1 MALGF
6 ALATW
11 IRRLLDLVL
20 VALIVIVLA
29 AVTVTRVI
37 PAITGAPTFVV
48 AGGSMEPAV
57 PLGSVIVTSPVAASD
72 LRPGDVVSL
81 RVGSQQAVF
90 THRITR
96 IVPRDGAIWIE
107 TKGDANPT
115 IDPSILPATSVVGR
129 VDAAIPY
136 LGYVVQLLV
145 TAQGVV
151 FLLSLGLVTLL
162 GVWLLEGLEGDLRQA
177 RDGRSSHAG
186 DASASADTLTDPGA
200 AG

>member
-1 MALGF
+1 MAIGIGLTSG
-6 ALATW
+6 

-20 VALIVIVLA
+20 VGLIAVVLA
-29 AVTVTRVI
+29 ALTVTRVI
-37 PAITGAPTFVV
+37 RAITGAPTFVV

-57 PLGSVIVTSPVAASD
+57 PLGAFVITSPVAAAD

-81 RVGSQQAVF
+81 QVGPQHAVF

-96 IVPRDGAIWIE
+96 TVTRDGAIWIE

-115 IDPSILPATSVVGR
+115 IDPSILPASAVVGR
-129 VDAAIPY
+129 VDASVPY
-136 LGYVVQLLV
+136 LGYVVQLLA
-145 TAQGVV
+145 TFQGVA

-162 GVWLLEGLEGDLRQA
+162 GLWLFEGLEGDLRQTH
-177 RDGRSSHAG
+177 DGSLSHAG
-186 DASASADTLTDPGA
+186 DVVASAELTGPGA

>member
-57 PLGSVIVTSPVAASD
+57 PLGSVVVTSPVAASD

-177 RDGRSSHAG
+177 RD
-186 DASASADTLTDPGA
+186 
-200 AG
+200 